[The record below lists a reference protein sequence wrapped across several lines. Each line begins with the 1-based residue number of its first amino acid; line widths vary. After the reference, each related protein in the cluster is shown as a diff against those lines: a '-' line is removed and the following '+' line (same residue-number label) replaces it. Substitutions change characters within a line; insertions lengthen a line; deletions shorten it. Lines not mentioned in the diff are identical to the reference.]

1 LKFED
6 RGAELRNAVRQP
18 GLVWCYHRTEE
29 GKCNFHSSVPP
40 SDAPFRWIH
49 LNLSD
54 QRSLRWMEE
63 EAKLPPLINTLMLT
77 RDSHQR
83 FAVEGDTVGLVLH
96 DFERDFEVSSV
107 GRIGG
112 LHIALRP
119 GFILTGRYKPL
130 HSADIFRERLEGGQ
144 QEPEDATAA
153 LTLLLDVLVD
163 NLGSLV
169 LDLSTEL
176 LDTEE
181 ELLADD
187 VAPDTRELIAARR
200 RSAQLHRMIGG
211 MRVTL
216 QRMSNTDELPP
227 HLAPVSHQFQPR
239 LAALEQDVV
248 AAQNQLKLLRDELD
262 LQAAQR
268 TNDNVYL
275 LSILTAL
282 MMPATLVTGFFGM
295 NTGGL
300 PFAQGENGTLL
311 ATGIAVFS
319 GVMSWVLLRVM
330 GLVKGRGG

>member
-1 LKFED
+1 MEYKD
-6 RGAELRNAVRQP
+6 RGAELRDTVRQP

-29 GKCNFHSSVPP
+29 GECKLHSSVPP
-40 SDAPFRWIH
+40 SDASFRWVH

-54 QRSLRWMEE
+54 QRSLRWLDE
-63 EAKLPPLINTLMLT
+63 EAVLPPIIHALMMK

-83 FAVEGDTVGLVLH
+83 FAIEGDTVGLVLH
-96 DFERDFEVSSV
+96 DFERDFESATI

-112 LHIALRP
+112 LHVALQP
-119 GFILTGRYKPL
+119 GLIITGRYRPL
-130 HSADIFRERLEGGQ
+130 HSADIFRERLEGGHT
-144 QEPEDATAA
+144 PEDATAA
-153 LTLLLDVLVD
+153 LTLLLDVLAD
-163 NLGSLV
+163 NLASLV

-176 LDTEE
+176 LDAEE
-181 ELLADD
+181 ALLADD
-187 VAPDTRELIAARR
+187 IAPDTRDLISARR
-200 RSAQLHRMIGG
+200 RGAQLHRIIGG

-216 QRMSNTDELPP
+216 QRMGNSEELLPI
-227 HLAPVSHQFQPR
+227 LTPVTRQFQPR

-300 PFAQGENGTLL
+300 PFAQGDHGTLL
-311 ATGIAVFS
+311 ATGVAVFS
-319 GVMSWVLLRVM
+319 GLLSWLLLRMM

>member
-1 LKFED
+1 MEYKD
-6 RGAELRNAVRQP
+6 RGAELRDTVRQP
-18 GLVWCYHRTEE
+18 GLVWCYQLTDE
-29 GKCNFHSSVPP
+29 GEAKVEAAVPP
-40 SDAPFRWIH
+40 PSCAFRWIH

-54 QRSLRWMEE
+54 VRSLRWLEE
-63 EAKLPPLINTLMLT
+63 EAALPPQVHALMIK
-77 RDSHQR
+77 RDTHQR
-83 FAVEGDTVGLVLH
+83 YVFEGDTLGLVVH
-96 DFERDFEVSSV
+96 DFERGFESENI

-112 LHIALRP
+112 LHVALKP
-119 GFILTGRYKPL
+119 GMIITGRYRPL
-130 HSADIFRERLEGGQ
+130 HGADVFRARLESGQ
-144 QEPEDATAA
+144 QAPQDSAQA
-153 LTLLLDVLVD
+153 LHLLLDVLVD

-176 LDTEE
+176 LDAEE
-181 ELLADD
+181 ELLANDE
-187 VAPDTRELIAARR
+187 APDTRELISARR

-216 QRMSNTDELPP
+216 QRMGNAEDIPA
-227 HLAPVSHQFQPR
+227 HLGPITRQFQQR
-239 LAALEQDVV
+239 LSALDQDIVS
-248 AAQNQLKLLRDELD
+248 AQNQLKLLRDELD

-311 ATGIAVFS
+311 ATGIALVS
-319 GVMSWVLLRVM
+319 GALSWLLLRAM
-330 GLVKGRGG
+330 GLVKRK